1 MGLYHKII
9 TEGSDLDD
17 GSILPDDAIDEKK
30 NRS

>member
-9 TEGSDLDD
+9 AEGGEAQDTD
-17 GSILPDDAIDEKK
+17 IVPEAIDEKK

>member
-9 TEGSDLDD
+9 TEGGEPNEID
-17 GSILPDDAIDEKK
+17 ILPDSIDEKK